1 MNTLINYMIDFL
13 RGVRVEGE
21 PANYPQ
27 TSPSNVRGDEGFFD
41 WSREYKVGC
50 QAKSGAIFY

>member
-13 RGVRVEGE
+13 RGIRVEGE

>member
-1 MNTLINYMIDFL
+1 MNTLINYMIGFL

-27 TSPSNVRGDEGFFD
+27 GGPSEVRGDEGFFD

-50 QAKSGAIFY
+50 QAKSGAAFY